1 MSEDFVK
8 GVQKIIAKYR
18 FSSLLNSNAFFFF
31 LRIPFNKTSTLPISS
46 SITLHWQM
54 LRLAGNTKTQDLPV
68 VISDIRLR
76 QFSHTVILLV
86 EVSLVEDVV
95 DFSSEEKVLKSE
107 AGHLIDS
114 ITRSFYQE
122 KNWVKHRSISFRNWR
137 GQKLIFAWI
146 NFSKFKTMSKK
157 EKECR

>member
-8 GVQKIIAKYR
+8 GVQKILAIYR
-18 FSSLLNSNAFFFF
+18 FSSLSNSNAFFFF
-31 LRIPFNKTSTLPISS
+31 FENPIQQNFNIANQFFHY
-46 SITLHWQM
+46 IHWQM

-122 KNWVKHRSISFRNWR
+122 KNWVKHRSISFRN
-137 GQKLIFAWI
+137 
-146 NFSKFKTMSKK
+146 
-157 EKECR
+157 

>member
-1 MSEDFVK
+1 
-8 GVQKIIAKYR
+8 
-18 FSSLLNSNAFFFF
+18 
-31 LRIPFNKTSTLPISS
+31 
-46 SITLHWQM
+46 M

-122 KNWVKHRSISFRNWR
+122 KNWVKHRSISFRN
-137 GQKLIFAWI
+137 
-146 NFSKFKTMSKK
+146 
-157 EKECR
+157 